1 VGRNSCPIFNKKLH
15 GKGTEIPYIM
25 HELIFIEIEQFSKKL
40 DKVSDVSFMIELQNE
55 LLINPEKGD
64 LIKGTAGARKI
75 RMASVGR
82 GKRGGSRVIYYYN
95 RSSWGNLV
103 S

>member
-1 VGRNSCPIFNKKLH
+1 
-15 GKGTEIPYIM
+15 
-25 HELIFIEIEQFSKKL
+25 
-40 DKVSDVSFMIELQNE
+40 MIELQNE

-82 GKRGGSRVIYYYN
+82 GKRGGSRVIYYYMDLRGEIWFLDIYQKSDQEN
-95 RSSWGNLV
+95 ISTTDKKWLKAV
-103 S
+103 IEEIDHV